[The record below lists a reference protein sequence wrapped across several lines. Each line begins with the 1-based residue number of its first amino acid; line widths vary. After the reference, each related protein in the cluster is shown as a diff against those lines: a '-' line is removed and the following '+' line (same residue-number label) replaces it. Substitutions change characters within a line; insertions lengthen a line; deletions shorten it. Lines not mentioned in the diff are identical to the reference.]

1 MAIMWPSYDKKI
13 LSLHPCQHEVTNTV
27 DIFDNK
33 VSNLPKKVEINIKRS
48 FWRHDSLIRF
58 FSFGFTKSKIYNFKN
73 ISFIFSNFE
82 FSQELFHLK
91 SNKST
96 TVTLFRGLEIFICS
110 KKSEFG

>member
-1 MAIMWPSYDKKI
+1 M
-13 LSLHPCQHEVTNTV
+13 LVTQSHRQRRH
-27 DIFDNK
+27 FDNK
-33 VSNLPKKVEINIKRS
+33 VSNLPEKVEINIKRS

-58 FSFGFTKSKIYNFKN
+58 FLSVLQNLKFFYFKN

-91 SNKST
+91 PNKST